1 MMMIRQ
7 LNLVCGAGIAAML
20 LAPVPAA
27 AQQPAPPA
35 TSDQEVFCVYDGMMQ
50 GSAHGGMDVAAVGA
64 LVSQCRQR
72 FGWSE
77 AETRLGILVGR
88 ATVGMRLA
96 IADAGDAGVQS
107 SVISTVFQTFTDDEL
122 LGLQIDNLELAAG
135 SQDIARQAAARI
147 AERGLTGDAAT
158 KATRAVI
165 LALIATRTAANFR
178 AALGAGDGQ

>member
-1 MMMIRQ
+1 MIVIRR
-7 LNLVCGAGIAAML
+7 LNLTCRAAIGALL
-20 LAPVPAA
+20 LAPLPGA

-35 TSDQEVFCVYDGMMQ
+35 TSDHEVFCVSDGMLQ
-50 GSAHGGMDVAAVGA
+50 ASARGGLDVAGIGA

-77 AETRLGILVGR
+77 NETRLGILVGR
-88 ATVGMRLA
+88 AIIGMHLA
-96 IADAGDAGVQS
+96 IADAGDAGVER
-107 SVISTVFQTFTDDEL
+107 SVISAVFQTFTDDEL
-122 LGLQIDNLELAAG
+122 LGLQLQNLELAAG

-147 AERGLTGDAAT
+147 AERGLSGDAAA

-165 LALIATRTAANFR
+165 LALIALRTAASFR